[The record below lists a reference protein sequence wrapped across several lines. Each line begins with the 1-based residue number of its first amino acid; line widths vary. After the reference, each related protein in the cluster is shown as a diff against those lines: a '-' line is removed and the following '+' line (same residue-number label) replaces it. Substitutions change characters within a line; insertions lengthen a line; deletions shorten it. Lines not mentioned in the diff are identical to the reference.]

1 MEGLQPSCNP
11 LSLGSYMCNLLDI
24 IGLMSANIWRSGIL
38 IVEAYLTEISQRSR
52 FDVGFPILHS
62 DQLRRKRRQEDFRP
76 SRSGGPIFRAGDQ
89 NIRVVV
95 PDAVGP
101 GADGAPFGGAH
112 KGSRTQVEA
121 PRHWRRRIEPVGK
134 LVGVDDR
141 RMLMVDVRQPRR
153 GLRCDHGEGTPGILR
168 PRPKRSHRA
177 ANDRAV
183 RPHEPGSRAACR
195 GARSAATRTT
205 LGRHQAAP

>member
-1 MEGLQPSCNP
+1 
-11 LSLGSYMCNLLDI
+11 
-24 IGLMSANIWRSGIL
+24 MSANIWRSGIL

-101 GADGAPFGGAH
+101 GADGTPFV
-112 KGSRTQVEA
+112 GSATGFTHQLEA

-134 LVGVDDR
+134 PVGDNDR
-141 RMLMVDVRQPRR
+141 RLSMVDVGKPSCHPYAKPAVPQLRGSIEIIQGGKGFQRKAWQERPQLNGQHPRR
-153 GLRCDHGEGTPGILR
+153 LR
-168 PRPKRSHRA
+168 
-177 ANDRAV
+177 
-183 RPHEPGSRAACR
+183 
-195 GARSAATRTT
+195 
-205 LGRHQAAP
+205 GR